1 MEVGEKGEEGR
12 MEGGRKGKENWNI
25 GKKEGRKTRR
35 LIDDCF
41 ALQNASQ
48 QKRTEGAK
56 EKKVKCS
63 F

>member
-12 MEGGRKGKENWNI
+12 MEGRRKGKENWNI

-48 QKRTEGAK
+48 QKEQKELK
-56 EKKVKCS
+56 EKKVMCS